1 MFIISENKRNTGK
14 LDNLK
19 LTKLEI
25 MIRKLFLLMLFATCS
40 YSLFGQS
47 SFYHRME
54 TAIDLGVCDSTYY
67 YGRNA

>member
-1 MFIISENKRNTGK
+1 
-14 LDNLK
+14 
-19 LTKLEI
+19 
-25 MIRKLFLLMLFATCS
+25 MLFATCS

-67 YGRNA
+67 YEGTLNTGDYSNDYVLPSILVFTTDYYSIFYR